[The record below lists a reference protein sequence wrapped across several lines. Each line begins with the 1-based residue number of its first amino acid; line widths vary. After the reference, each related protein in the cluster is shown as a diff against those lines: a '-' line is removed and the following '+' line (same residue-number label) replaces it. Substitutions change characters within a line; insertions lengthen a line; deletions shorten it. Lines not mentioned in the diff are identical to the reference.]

1 MTSPDVERALKKLA
15 DPEKAAFFPRFFKT
29 GKGEYGEG
37 DVFIGVTVPQ
47 VRSVVKEYRNLSLA
61 DVESLLENRLHECRL
76 AALLMLV
83 DQYKRGNEAQ
93 KKKIVDLYL
102 RRTDRINNWDL
113 VDCSAYHIVGPWI
126 EEVSDERLL
135 DKLATSNNLWE
146 QRIAIV
152 ATLHFIR
159 KGELTHTFRIAET
172 LLHHPHDLLHKA
184 VGWMLREAGKKDQKA
199 LDDFLLKHHRVMPRT
214 MLRYA
219 IEKMDDTRKQAF
231 MKGTDQ

>member
-1 MTSPDVERALKKLA
+1 MTSADVVRALKKQA

-37 DVFIGVTVPQ
+37 DVFIGITVPHI
-47 VRSVVKEYRNLSLA
+47 RSVVKIYRDLPLA
-61 DVESLLENRLHECRL
+61 DVEELLEQKLHECRL
-76 AALLMLV
+76 AGLLILV
-83 DQYKRGNEAQ
+83 DQYKRADDKH

-113 VDCSAYHIVGPWI
+113 VDSSAHLIIGPW
-126 EEVSDERLL
+126 VDVMKNASLL
-135 DKLATSNNLWE
+135 DELAASNNMWE
-146 QRIAIV
+146 QRIAMV

-199 LDDFLLKHHRVMPRT
+199 LEAFLLKHHRVMPRT

-219 IEKMDDTRKQAF
+219 IEKLSDTRKKAF
-231 MKGTDQ
+231 MKGTDR